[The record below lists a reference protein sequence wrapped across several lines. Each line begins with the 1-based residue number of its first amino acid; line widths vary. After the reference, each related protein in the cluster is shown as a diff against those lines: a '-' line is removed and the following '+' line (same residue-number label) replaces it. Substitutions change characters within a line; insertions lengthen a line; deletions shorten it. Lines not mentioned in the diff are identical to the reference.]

1 MTTRPLYSGGT
12 AVDAVSALAAVD
24 EEDGAAAEVDDASAA
39 SGVSEETAVS
49 DGCAVAEI
57 IAAAEVPSAP
67 EESFTVSGVLSPSVF
82 CVVSVFCTVSV
93 FCVPP
98 FSFREQPVHEISM
111 AVMNRALSTVA
122 AVFNRGLFKVF
133 FECFCVFMLY
143 FIYAPEFFVVDGVQ
157 ALIIPGLPPVLFR

>member
-1 MTTRPLYSGGT
+1 MTTRPLYSGGA
-12 AVDAVSALAAVD
+12 AVDAVSALTAVD

-98 FSFREQPVHEISM
+98 FYFREQPVHGSSI
-111 AVMNRALSTVA
+111 AVMHRALSTVA
-122 AVFNRGLFKVF
+122 VVFNRGFFKVF
-133 FECFCVFMLY
+133 FECFCVLM
-143 FIYAPEFFVVDGVQ
+143 
-157 ALIIPGLPPVLFR
+157 